1 MAFLELLVVL
11 LQAVLRIV
19 EHQGLHTHTI
29 SKSQNE
35 TNDKRTRKLSVG
47 PKLKFPK

>member
-19 EHQGLHTHTI
+19 EHQGLHTHTPYT
-29 SKSQNE
+29 SHKTKLTTNE
-35 TNDKRTRKLSVG
+35 HEN
-47 PKLKFPK
+47 